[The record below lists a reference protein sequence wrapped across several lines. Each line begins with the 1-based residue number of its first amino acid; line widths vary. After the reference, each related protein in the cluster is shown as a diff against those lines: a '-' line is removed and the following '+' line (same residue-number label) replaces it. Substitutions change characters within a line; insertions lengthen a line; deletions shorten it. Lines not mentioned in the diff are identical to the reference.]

1 MPFSSHRPRPS
12 EGGCH
17 LPPGGGDTA
26 GEAGRTALRML
37 RWAGAWAMGPVNHCP
52 SHTARP
58 RSRVRVRDREAPR
71 PCQGPAVT
79 LLLGEGRVPADACVR
94 HPLAC
99 LLEDTD
105 PQLLSPSSWE
115 SPPDLSPAGARPLRL
130 LLALVRE
137 AGTHTEAGTGQ
148 GLGAHSSGPT
158 KARLPRP
165 TPAGPEGLAE
175 EGASLHLHVL
185 LGFPTLKLFL

>member
-58 RSRVRVRDREAPR
+58 RSRVRVCDREAPR

-105 PQLLSPSSWE
+105 PQLLSPGSWE

-137 AGTHTEAGTGQ
+137 AGAHTEAGTQ
-148 GLGAHSSGPT
+148 GRGWGHTALG
-158 KARLPRP
+158 PRKPISP
-165 TPAGPEGLAE
+165 TPPLRGLRVWRKRE
-175 EGASLHLHVL
+175 PLCICT
-185 LGFPTLKLFL
+185 FY